1 MPIRYL
7 SDMSNESP
15 GKKAQITNTVA
26 GTSDWFIIDR
36 HPDGAHGVPITI
48 GVNPTAGN
56 AKAQM
61 TNDSITKVLASAA
74 PMDWGAGSVTSM
86 TLLEIPSK
94 VSAVRLVS
102 TDAAEMTIQ
111 RD

>member
-1 MPIRYL
+1 
-7 SDMSNESP
+7 MSNERP
-15 GKKAQITNTVA
+15 GKKAQLTNTVA
-26 GTSDWFIIDR
+26 GTSDWIIIDR
-36 HPDGAHGVPITI
+36 HPDGSSGVPITI
-48 GVNPTAGN
+48 GVNPSAGN

-61 TNDSITKVLASAA
+61 TNDTIAKVLVSAA
-74 PMDWGAGSVTSM
+74 PMDWGAGAVTSM

-102 TDAAEMTIQ
+102 TGAAEMTIQ